1 MSLVNDLISLYD
13 SNSDVAGKIFSDRN
27 GKQYTLF
34 PLYHS
39 SAMADIE
46 VTITSNGTF
55 VTAALIEKE
64 NKFTVIPVTEESNSR
79 TANVAPHPLFDTLL
93 YLAEGYGKVIRDSKK
108 NINDY
113 HRVYMQ
119 RLWEW
124 MMSAYTHK
132 TVRAVYLYLQSGSL
146 LNDLTEVKAITLDDK
161 GFIADKN
168 PKPFIRFLIAENDS
182 EEPVRSWEDRSLQES
197 WIQYYR
203 SMERPE
209 VLDYLTGRKQR
220 ECVSHPKKIRNDG
233 DSAKLFSGAD
243 KINFTYRGRFAAKS
257 EAVTIGEE
265 SSQKIH
271 SALNWIIRKQGKALD
286 SMTLVVWESS
296 NKDIPS
302 WDDGTA
308 DIIGY
313 ESQEETDEDTN
324 ERLAKRFYSSLYGYE
339 NELTVDSKVHLMAFD
354 AATPG
359 RLSFTEY
366 KTMQTVR
373 YLDSIKKWHEEC
385 AWMHPNFDNDGKRNY
400 YIGVPGIKKIVEAVY
415 GTEDGKKL
423 KIRDDKLY
431 PFYMKRLLPCIWNG
445 TKIPADIVLSSVER
459 ASMPQCYEWYNWER
473 VLCTACSLVKKSRKE
488 RKKEEWDVA
497 LNKECKD
504 RSYLYGRLLAIAD
517 RIEYMTYDKEK
528 DYKRITNA
536 KKYMTAFYQRPY
548 GTWQII
554 ERNIQPYLNK
564 LGYPEKR
571 FMENQLEEVYQLFDE
586 ENFQNN
592 KRLEGLYLLGF
603 HSQSFE
609 LKRSYKNNENTEE

>member
-1 MSLVNDLISLYD
+1 MSWVNDLISLYD
-13 SNSDVAGKIFSDRN
+13 NNSDAAGKIFSDRN
-27 GKQYTLF
+27 GKLYTLF

-46 VTITSNGTF
+46 VTITSKGEF
-55 VTAALIEKE
+55 VSATLIEKE

-79 TANVAPHPLFDTLL
+79 TANVAPHPLCDTLL
-93 YLAEGYGKVIRDSKK
+93 YLAEGYGEAISDPKK

-113 HRVYMQ
+113 HRAYMQ
-119 RLWEW
+119 QLWEW
-124 MMSAYTHK
+124 MTSAYSHK
-132 TVRAVYLYLQSGSL
+132 TIQAVYHYLESGSL
-146 LNDLTEVKAITLDDK
+146 LNDLIESKVITLDDK
-161 GFIADKN
+161 GFIDDKN
-168 PKPFIRFLIAENDS
+168 PKPFIRFLIATENS
-182 EEPVRSWEDRSLQES
+182 EEPVCCWEDRSLQES

-209 VLDYLTGRKQR
+209 VLDYLTGRMQR
-220 ECVSHPKKIRNDG
+220 ECVFHPKKIRNDG
-233 DSAKLFSGAD
+233 DGAKLFSGAD
-243 KINFTYRGRFAAKS
+243 KLNFTYRGRFTDRA
-257 EAVTIGEE
+257 ETVTIGEE

-271 SALNWIIRKQGKALD
+271 SALNWIIRKQGKAFD

-302 WDDGTA
+302 WDDGTE

-313 ESQEETDEDTN
+313 EFTEETDDDTN

-339 NELTVDSKVHLMAFD
+339 NELPVDSKVHLMAFD

-385 AWMHPNFDNDGKRNY
+385 AWIHPKFDDDGKRNY

-415 GTEDGKKL
+415 GTEDGKRL
-423 KIRDDKLY
+423 RIRDEKLY
-431 PFYMKRLLPCIWNG
+431 PFYMKRLMPCIWNG
-445 TKIPADIVLSSVER
+445 TKIPSDIVLSSVER

-488 RKKEEWDVA
+488 RKKEDWDVA
-497 LNKECKD
+497 LNKECRD

-528 DYKRITNA
+528 DYKRVTNA
-536 KKYMTAFYQRPY
+536 KKYMNAFYQRPFD
-548 GTWQII
+548 TWQNI
-554 ERNIQPYLNK
+554 ERSIQPYLNK
-564 LGYPEKR
+564 LRYPEKV
-571 FMENQLEEVYQLFDE
+571 FIEKQLEEVYQLFDE
-586 ENFQNN
+586 ESFQNN
-592 KRLEGLYLLGF
+592 KKLEGLYLLGF

-609 LKRSYKNNENTEE
+609 LRRAYKNTENTEE

>member
-1 MSLVNDLISLYD
+1 MSWVNDLISLYD
-13 SNSDVAGKIFSDRN
+13 SNSDAAGKTFSDRN

-39 SAMADIE
+39 SAMADVE
-46 VTITSNGTF
+46 VTITSKGKF

-79 TANVAPHPLFDTLL
+79 TANVAPHPLCDTLL
-93 YLAEGYGKVIRDSKK
+93 YLAEGYDKVVSDPKK

-119 RLWEW
+119 RLWGW

-132 TVRAVYLYLQSGSL
+132 TIQAVYHYLESGSL
-146 LNDLTEVKAITLDDK
+146 LNDLVESKVITLDDK

-168 PKPFIRFLIAENDS
+168 PKPFIRFLIAEENS
-182 EEPVRSWEDRSLQES
+182 KEPERCWEDRSLQES

-209 VLDYLTGRKQR
+209 VLDYLTGRMQR
-220 ECVSHPKKIRNDG
+220 ECVFHPKKIRNDG
-233 DSAKLFSGAD
+233 DGAKLFSGAD
-243 KINFTYRGRFAAKS
+243 KLNFTYRGRFTDRA
-257 EAVTIGEE
+257 EAITIGEE

-271 SALNWIIRKQGKALD
+271 SALNWIIRKQGKAFD

-296 NKDIPS
+296 NKDIPA
-302 WDDGTA
+302 WDDGTE
-308 DIIGY
+308 DILGY
-313 ESQEETDEDTN
+313 ETSDVIDDDTN

-339 NELTVDSKVHLMAFD
+339 NELSADSKVHLMEFD

-359 RLSFTEY
+359 RLSFVEY
-366 KTMQTVR
+366 KTLQTAH
-373 YLDSIKKWHEEC
+373 YLDSIKKWHYEC
-385 AWMHPNFDNDGKRNY
+385 AWVHPSFDNDGKRNY
-400 YIGVPGIKKIVEAVY
+400 YVGIPGIKKIVEAVY
-415 GTEDGKKL
+415 GTEDGKRIR
-423 KIRDDKLY
+423 IRDGKLY
-431 PFYMKRLLPCIWNG
+431 PFYMKRLIPCLWNG
-445 TKIPADIVLSSVER
+445 AKIPYDIVLSAVER

-488 RKKEEWDVA
+488 RKKEDWDVA
-497 LNKECKD
+497 LNKECRD

-517 RIEYMTYDKEK
+517 RIEYMTFDKEK
-528 DYKRITNA
+528 DAKRITNA
-536 KKYMTAFYQRPY
+536 KRYMNVFYQRPFD
-548 GTWQII
+548 TWQNI
-554 ERNIQPYLNK
+554 ERSIQPYLNK
-564 LGYPEKR
+564 LRYPEKV
-571 FMENQLEEVYQLFDE
+571 FMEKLLEEVYQLFDE

-609 LKRSYKNNENTEE
+609 LRRSYKNTENTEE